1 MATKGLIAANDFC
14 TYHHVEYNFIR
25 SLNEAGL
32 VEMTM
37 VDQTD
42 YIPETQLQQLER
54 MVRLHNELDINIAGI
69 EAISHLLQRLEGI
82 HEEMRVL
89 RNKLNRYEG
98 GNG

>member
-14 TYHHVEYNFIR
+14 TYHHVEYTFVR

-32 VEMTM
+32 VELT
-37 VDQTD
+37 VIDQTD

-54 MVRLHNELDINIAGI
+54 MVRLHNELEINLAGV
-69 EAISHLLQRLEGI
+69 EAISHLLQRMESI
-82 HEEMRVL
+82 QEEMRLL
-89 RNKLNRYEG
+89 RNRLNRYEG

>member
-14 TYHHVEYNFIR
+14 TYHHVEYTFIR

-32 VEMTM
+32 VEMTV

-82 HEEMRVL
+82 HEEMRQL